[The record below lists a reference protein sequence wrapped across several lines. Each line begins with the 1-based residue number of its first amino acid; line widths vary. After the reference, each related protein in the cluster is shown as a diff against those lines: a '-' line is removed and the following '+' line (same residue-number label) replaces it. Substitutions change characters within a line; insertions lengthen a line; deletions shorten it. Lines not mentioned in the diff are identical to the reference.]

1 LHDSFSFT
9 LSPIRQHPMTLPLP
23 DVATTDSP
31 AVALPLDWVGMDG
44 IDLPIKLGGL
54 RVPVSV
60 DVAVDL
66 PRAEVKGIHMSR
78 LHRLL
83 NEIAEHRELTPA
95 ILRMLLQDMVDSHAD
110 CGTTAARTV
119 WHFKLLRARPALV
132 TPGLSGWQ
140 AYPVTLRAAWRDGDL
155 SLRLTVDVTYSSTC
169 PCSAALSRQVLQD
182 AFMRDFEGLAN
193 VASQAVAA
201 WLDTHG
207 SLATPH
213 SQRSVARVSVD
224 VEAAHDPSQ
233 DGGRVDDV
241 GGLEPVDA
249 LGIEALIAR
258 IEAALGTA
266 VQTAVKRADEQAFA
280 QRNGQNLMYVEDA
293 TRRILASLAG
303 AYENVQV
310 AVRHLESLHPH
321 DAVASGSSQTA

>member
-1 LHDSFSFT
+1 
-9 LSPIRQHPMTLPLP
+9 MTLPLP

-54 RVPVSV
+54 SVPVSV

-66 PRAEVKGIHMSR
+66 PRTDVKGIHMSR

-83 NEIAEHRELTPA
+83 NEVAEHRELTPA
-95 ILRMLLQDMVDSHAD
+95 ILSMLLQDMVDSHAD

-119 WHFKLLRARPALV
+119 WRFKLLRARPALV

-140 AYPVTLRAAWRDGDL
+140 AYPVTLCAQWRGGAL

-169 PCSAALSRQVLQD
+169 PCSAALSRQVLHD
-182 AFMRDFEGLAN
+182 AFLHDFAGVAN
-193 VASQAVAA
+193 VSPHAVAA

-224 VEAAHDPSQ
+224 VLATSQ
-233 DGGRVDDV
+233 DGRDEADVSDLESVDT
-241 GGLEPVDA
+241 
-249 LGIEALIAR
+249 LGIDALIAR

-293 TRRILASLAG
+293 TRRILSTLAG
-303 AYENVQV
+303 AYLNVQV

-321 DAVASGSSQTA
+321 DAVASAGVSTTAR

>member
-1 LHDSFSFT
+1 
-9 LSPIRQHPMTLPLP
+9 MTLPLP

-83 NEIAEHRELTPA
+83 NEVAEHRELTPA
-95 ILRMLLQDMVDSHAD
+95 ILAMLLQDMVDSHAD

-140 AYPVTLRAAWRDGDL
+140 AYPVTLCAQWRGGAL
-155 SLRLTVDVTYSSTC
+155 SMRLSVDVTYSSTC

-182 AFMRDFEGLAN
+182 AFLRDFADVAN
-193 VASQAVAA
+193 VAPQAVAV
-201 WLDTHG
+201 WLETHG

-213 SQRSVARVSVD
+213 SQRSVARVSAD
-224 VEAAHDPSQ
+224 VLATPQDDGDEADASDL
-233 DGGRVDDV
+233 DA
-241 GGLEPVDA
+241 VDA
-249 LGIEALIAR
+249 LGIDALIAR

-293 TRRILASLAG
+293 ARRILASLAG
-303 AYENVQV
+303 AYRNVQV

-321 DAVASGSSQTA
+321 DAVASAGWQTP

>member
-1 LHDSFSFT
+1 
-9 LSPIRQHPMTLPLP
+9 MTLPLP

-95 ILRMLLQDMVDSHAD
+95 ILTMLLQDMVDSHAD
-110 CGTTAARTV
+110 CGTTAARTA
-119 WHFKLLRARPALV
+119 WRFKLLRARPALV

-140 AYPVTLRAAWRDGDL
+140 AYPVTLCAQWRDGIL
-155 SLRLTVDVTYSSTC
+155 SMRLSVDVTYSSTC

-182 AFMRDFEGLAN
+182 AFMRDFAD
-193 VASQAVAA
+193 VATVTPHAVAA

-213 SQRSVARVSVD
+213 SQRSVASVSVD
-224 VEAAHDPSQ
+224 VAVDHDLSQ
-233 DGGRVDDV
+233 DDADDA
-241 GGLEPVDA
+241 ESIDA

-293 TRRILASLAG
+293 TRRILASLVG
-303 AYENVQV
+303 AYQNVQV

-321 DAVASGSSQTA
+321 DAVASAGWQTA

>member
-1 LHDSFSFT
+1 MT
-9 LSPIRQHPMTLPLP
+9 LSLP

-66 PRAEVKGIHMSR
+66 PRAAVKGIHMSR

-83 NEIAEHRELTPA
+83 NEVAEHRELTPG
-95 ILRMLLQDMVDSHAD
+95 ILSMLLQEMVDSHAD

-119 WHFKLLRARPALV
+119 WRFKLLRARPALV

-140 AYPVTLRAAWRDGDL
+140 AYPVTLHAQWRDGSL
-155 SLRLTVDVTYSSTC
+155 SLRLMVEVTYSSTC
-169 PCSAALSRQVLQD
+169 PCSAALSRQVLKD
-182 AFMRDFEGLAN
+182 AFLRDFTDVEN
-193 VASQAVAA
+193 VAPQAVAA
-201 WLDTHG
+201 WLETNG

-213 SQRSVARVSVD
+213 SQRSVAQVSVD
-224 VEAAHDPSQ
+224 VALAGGPSQ
-233 DGGRVDDV
+233 AGCDTDV
-241 GGLEPVDA
+241 GEPESVDT
-249 LGIEALIAR
+249 LGIGALIAR
-258 IEAALGTA
+258 IEKSLGTA

-303 AYENVQV
+303 DYRNVHV

-321 DAVASGSSQTA
+321 DAVASAGAAHPAR

>member
-1 LHDSFSFT
+1 
-9 LSPIRQHPMTLPLP
+9 MTLPLP

-83 NEIAEHRELTPA
+83 NEIAEHRELTPG
-95 ILRMLLQDMVDSHAD
+95 ILAMLLQDMVDSHAD

-119 WHFKLLRARPALV
+119 WRFKLLRARPALV

-140 AYPVTLRAAWRDGDL
+140 AYPVTLCAQWRDGAL

-169 PCSAALSRQVLQD
+169 PCSAALSRQVLKD
-182 AFMRDFEGLAN
+182 AFLRDFAGMESLAP
-193 VASQAVAA
+193 QAMAA
-201 WLDTHG
+201 WLETNG

-213 SQRSVARVSVD
+213 SQRSVAQVSVD
-224 VEAAHDPSQ
+224 VALAGGPSQ
-233 DGGRVDDV
+233 AGCDTDV
-241 GGLEPVDA
+241 GEPESVDA

-303 AYENVQV
+303 AYQNVQV

-321 DAVASGSSQTA
+321 DAVASAGGPTPAR

>member
-1 LHDSFSFT
+1 
-9 LSPIRQHPMTLPLP
+9 MTLPLP

-83 NEIAEHRELTPA
+83 NEVAEHRELTPE
-95 ILRMLLQDMVDSHAD
+95 ILTMLLQDMVDSHAD
-110 CGTTAARTV
+110 CGTTAARTG

-140 AYPVTLRAAWRDGDL
+140 AYPVTLYAQWRDGAL
-155 SLRLTVDVTYSSTC
+155 SMRLSVDVTYSSTC

-182 AFMRDFEGLAN
+182 AFLRDFAGVAN
-193 VASQAVAA
+193 VAPQAVAV
-201 WLDTHG
+201 WLETHG

-224 VEAAHDPSQ
+224 VATAHEPSQ
-233 DGGRVDDV
+233 DNADELGS
-241 GGLEPVDA
+241 VDA
-249 LGIEALIAR
+249 FGIEALIAR

-293 TRRILASLAG
+293 ARRILSSLAG
-303 AYENVQV
+303 TYQNVQV

-321 DAVASGSSQTA
+321 DAVASAGVSTSAR